1 MILDKQK
8 AMPLPDLHLHFRVEK
23 NGIILHEHDEVGHSW
38 TWNAWN
44 AFAMFS
50 MYSGGFGEGAHSAGN
65 LAMRRYGSDS
75 WDTSATEQ
83 IFCFYT
89 GSLFTVAG
97 NGYANNAANANFG
110 ILVGTEDS
118 AFATTN
124 FALHGLIAHGN
135 GASQLFYQAM
145 GASVRAWDDGTK
157 KFSNTFTR
165 IYNNNSGGSIT
176 VKEAGLCSRGYGSY
190 YYLLARDIL
199 DTPVVVPDGAQ
210 LTVTYVITSQ
220 DFTNCIAGLPP
231 LPALGTAGMGG
242 YSGPVVSYSSVGG
255 GAADVWMYVI
265 SPIGGEYTSQW
276 HSISQTTG
284 SEEDKNGLTAT
295 EANITASRSH
305 TTGVTDYRTATSIPD
320 WYVPAER
327 EMALVFTSAM
337 VAALPAGHEVSNE
350 SYWTATRTSRNA
362 YYQNPVTGAAGDGD
376 QTISYKIRLV
386 RRILISDW
394 VADE

>member
-1 MILDKQK
+1 
-8 AMPLPDLHLHFRVEK
+8 
-23 NGIILHEHDEVGHSW
+23 
-38 TWNAWN
+38 
-44 AFAMFS
+44 MFS

-83 IFCFYT
+83 IFCFST
-89 GSLFTVAG
+89 GNLQSPAVAG

-242 YSGPVVSYSSVGG
+242 YSGPVVSYGSMGDV
-255 GAADVWMYVI
+255 AADLWMYVI

-276 HSISQTTG
+276 HSIQQTTG
-284 SEEDKNGLTAT
+284 SLEDKNGLTAT

-350 SYWTATRTSRNA
+350 SYWTATRISKSA
-362 YYQNPVTGAAGDGD
+362 YYQNPVTGAASLDN

>member
-1 MILDKQK
+1 
-8 AMPLPDLHLHFRVEK
+8 
-23 NGIILHEHDEVGHSW
+23 
-38 TWNAWN
+38 
-44 AFAMFS
+44 MFS

-83 IFCFYT
+83 IFCFST
-89 GSLFTVAG
+89 GNLLSPAVAG

-220 DFTNCIAGLPP
+220 DFTNCIAGSLW
-231 LPALGTAGMGG
+231 PALGTAGMGG
-242 YSGPVVSYSSVGG
+242 YSGPVVSYGSMGDV
-255 GAADVWMYVI
+255 AADLWMYVI

-284 SEEDKNGLTAT
+284 SLEDKNGLTAT
-295 EANITASRSH
+295 EANITASLSH

-320 WYVPAER
+320 WYVPAYY

-337 VAALPAGHEVSNE
+337 RAALPAGHEVSNE
-350 SYWTATRTSRNA
+350 SYWTATRYNKSAWN
-362 YYQNPVTGAAGDGD
+362 QNPVTGAASLDN